1 MDKRSNL
8 APIALRQQISA
19 RKVIM
24 NWGLVCCLVVGFAL
38 LDLTWLAL
46 RIRVVRDE
54 VAVVR
59 AEVLPIQDL
68 IAKNSLSL
76 SQRQASEKRLNYL
89 RSALPNDSALQ
100 ILGAVA
106 QGIRSSKLVEGD
118 HISPNLE
125 SDSQRVATL
134 ESISLLLPFDG
145 LVSSEPKLEVRA
157 RTQNDGG
164 TVTFMDNLRASDWL
178 ANVTLKASGR
188 SPTDEQRFV
197 HVQATPFNSGIKEP

>member
-1 MDKRSNL
+1 MDRRSNL

-38 LDLTWLAL
+38 LDLTWLVL

-54 VAVVR
+54 FAVAR

-68 IAKNSLSL
+68 VAKNSLSL
-76 SQRQASEKRLNYL
+76 SQRQASEKRRNYL

-106 QGIRSSKLVEGD
+106 QGVRSKLVEGD
-118 HISPNLE
+118 HISPNLG

-157 RTQNDGG
+157 RTKNDGG
-164 TVTFMDNLRASDWL
+164 TVMFMDNLRASDWL

-197 HVQATPFNSGIKEP
+197 HVQATPFNCGIKEP